1 MEHLQLDNSE
11 TICAISTAPGR
22 GAIALVRVSGPKAIE
37 ITDSLWNGRR
47 LVKADSHTAHLGTLT
62 DGNGNDIDQCVATVY
77 RAPRS
82 FTSEDTVEI
91 ALHGSSWIQ
100 KKAID
105 VLCSS
110 GCRLAHPGEFTRRA
124 VKAGRIDITQ
134 AEAIGDLIAA
144 SSEAAHKAA
153 MGQLRGTVKAGIE
166 QLRARLLELAGLLE
180 LELDFS
186 DMDVEFVPRQE
197 LLDAATGIRRHI
209 GTLLKSFSCGNAI
222 KEGFPIAI
230 VGPVNSGKSKLLNTI
245 LGDDKAI
252 VSNIPGTT
260 RDIVEDTIAIGPYTA
275 RILDT
280 AGLRHTS
287 DTIEQIG
294 IQRAREAAAKAGI
307 VLYVIDASNPRTT
320 SEIEADTA
328 GLDSG
333 KIIYVVNKTDIT
345 SHTPDLPATDTV
357 VHISALNNEGID
369 SLLAAVAAKID
380 SAVKT
385 SADSEGL
392 IITNIRHAQALEQAH
407 RAINAV
413 IDGLASQL
421 TTDLVAEELRQTIH
435 HLSTITGAIPPPE
448 ILQSIF
454 SNFCVGK

>member
-230 VGPVNSGKSKLLNTI
+230 VGPVNSGK
-245 LGDDKAI
+245 
-252 VSNIPGTT
+252 
-260 RDIVEDTIAIGPYTA
+260 
-275 RILDT
+275 
-280 AGLRHTS
+280 
-287 DTIEQIG
+287 
-294 IQRAREAAAKAGI
+294 
-307 VLYVIDASNPRTT
+307 
-320 SEIEADTA
+320 
-328 GLDSG
+328 
-333 KIIYVVNKTDIT
+333 
-345 SHTPDLPATDTV
+345 
-357 VHISALNNEGID
+357 
-369 SLLAAVAAKID
+369 
-380 SAVKT
+380 
-385 SADSEGL
+385 
-392 IITNIRHAQALEQAH
+392 
-407 RAINAV
+407 
-413 IDGLASQL
+413 
-421 TTDLVAEELRQTIH
+421 
-435 HLSTITGAIPPPE
+435 
-448 ILQSIF
+448 
-454 SNFCVGK
+454 